1 MKIGI
6 FGGMFD
12 PVHFGHLRP
21 ALETKELAGL
31 DEVRFLPCAR
41 PPHRDAPSAP
51 ADQRVDLLELAV
63 ADVPGFRVDTRELER
78 SGLSYTVDTLQDF
91 RRELPDATLVLMVG
105 EDAFAGFDRWHRWQD
120 IFELS
125 HVIVMRRPG
134 SAQELN
140 PRLDD
145 ELMSRACTASALP
158 EGETGRIAIADVTPL
173 AISST
178 AVRHFVAAGGD
189 TRFLV
194 PDAVAAYL
202 RENPIYT

>member
-21 ALETKELAGL
+21 ALEVKEIAGL
-31 DEVRFLPCAR
+31 AEVRFLPCAR

-51 ADQRVDLLELAV
+51 ADQRVALLERAV
-63 ADVPGFRVDTRELER
+63 ADTPGFRVDTRELDR
-78 SGLSYTVDTLQDF
+78 PGLSYTVDTLEDF
-91 RRELPDATLVLMVG
+91 RKELPDATLVLLVG
-105 EDAFAGFDRWHRWQD
+105 EDAFAGFDRWHRWRE
-120 IFELS
+120 ILELA
-125 HVIVMRRPG
+125 HLVIMRRPG
-134 SAQELN
+134 S
-140 PRLDD
+140 PRDRDEALDH
-145 ELMSRACTASALP
+145 EIQSRACLPDQLP
-158 EGETGRIAIADVTPL
+158 EGEAGRIAFADVTPL

-178 AVRHFVAAGGD
+178 AVRHVVAAGGD

-194 PDAVAAYL
+194 PDAVAAFL